1 MPLLYRYMGLLILFY
16 ANEHEPIHVHAKC
29 QGRESKA
36 EIILL
41 DGKLVEIR
49 YGNSAGKSP
58 LTDVEVRYFRE
69 LVDCHAMDIVQKWVD
84 FFVLHKN
91 IAPTIIPRRLK

>member
-1 MPLLYRYMGLLILFY
+1 MPVLYRYMGLLVLFY

-41 DGKLVEIR
+41 DGKLIDIR
-49 YGNSAGKSP
+49 FGNSSGKAP
-58 LTDVEVRYFRE
+58 LTDVEARYFRE
-69 LVDCHAMDIVQKWVD
+69 LVEHYAMDIVQNGWISSYSTKMSSPPLLLGD
-84 FFVLHKN
+84 
-91 IAPTIIPRRLK
+91 

>member
-1 MPLLYRYMGLLILFY
+1 MPVLYRYMGLLVLFY

-41 DGKLVEIR
+41 DGKLIDIR
-49 YGNSAGKSP
+49 LGNSTGKAP
-58 LTDVEVRYFRE
+58 LTDIEARYFRE
-69 LVDCHAMDIVQKWVD
+69 LVERYAMDIVQKWVD

-91 IAPTIIPRRLK
+91 IDTTLIARRLK